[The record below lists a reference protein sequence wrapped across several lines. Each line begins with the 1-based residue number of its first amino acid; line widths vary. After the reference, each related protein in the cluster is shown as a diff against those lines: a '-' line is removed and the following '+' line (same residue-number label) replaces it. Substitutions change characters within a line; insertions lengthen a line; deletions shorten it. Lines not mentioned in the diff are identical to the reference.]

1 MTASPL
7 CWEPTIVELAVP
19 RPRRTST
26 RRSDASPTATTDSPM
41 SATKIRALTADRDLR
56 DAVRAL
62 LAAAPMLRPTLDGD
76 REWREMGGFDC
87 ARAFGSVETDACAR
101 LWGVGGDDRVR
112 VARVASGPCD
122 AHGRGGGARDT
133 GRDGN
138 GRYGGGARWGDVGG
152 RRRDHAMIGDGHD
165 GGEVD

>member
-1 MTASPL
+1 
-7 CWEPTIVELAVP
+7 
-19 RPRRTST
+19 
-26 RRSDASPTATTDSPM
+26 M

-101 LWGVGGDDRVR
+101 LWAWAATTACAWRAWRRVR
-112 VARVASGPCD
+112 AMRMDEGAVLAILDGMEMADTAAARVGVTSEED
-122 AHGRGGGARDT
+122 GGIM
-133 GRDGN
+133 
-138 GRYGGGARWGDVGG
+138 
-152 RRRDHAMIGDGHD
+152 MIGDGHD